1 MKILIAEDNRI
12 SRMTLVSFIRQMGYE
27 TLVAENGEEAI
38 RLWEEEQ
45 PGIVL
50 TDWNMPLASGVE
62 VVRHIRSRE
71 SNQYTYTIMITSRDE
86 TDDLIEGF
94 ECGVDDYLTKPVNKQ
109 ELMLRMKAGERLLN
123 LQAKEILVFALAKLT
138 EARDQE
144 TGAHL
149 ERMREYSRLL
159 AQQLMKQGGYPETI
173 NRRFI
178 DNLYET
184 SPLHDVGKVGIPD
197 AILLKEGRL
206 TEREYEVM
214 KEHTVIGYK
223 TLHEVAAQSSNG
235 RYLQMAADIACSH
248 HEKWDGAGY
257 PRGLVGEAI
266 PLAARIVALADV
278 YDALRSKRV
287 YKPAFSH
294 EETAQAIIKEAGKH
308 FDPLVVEAFRQIQKD
323 FMEISIAYQDEE

>member
-12 SRMTLVSFIRQMGYE
+12 SRLTLVSFIRQMGYE

-86 TDDLIEGF
+86 ADDLIEGF